1 MATII
6 QTEKDGDKMYGPPII
21 GSVCVCGLKKRLSV
35 DIVTFAAIRL
45 VHFGLNTR
53 MRHNG
58 QNTVKTL
65 ISWSYNLRF
74 SSIASSV
81 EPPIEYRF
89 HHSFFSLSLQIIDL
103 ASLIHQIDYMSKRFA
118 CHGPFRKAQSMY
130 KKVSC
135 SFVYLRRWVGWLVDF
150 AYLDFPYQ

>member
-21 GSVCVCGLKKRLSV
+21 GSVCVWLEKKRLSV

-65 ISWSYNLRF
+65 IS
-74 SSIASSV
+74 
-81 EPPIEYRF
+81 
-89 HHSFFSLSLQIIDL
+89 
-103 ASLIHQIDYMSKRFA
+103 
-118 CHGPFRKAQSMY
+118 
-130 KKVSC
+130 
-135 SFVYLRRWVGWLVDF
+135 
-150 AYLDFPYQ
+150 